1 MDLRHEAEF
10 KIELIED
17 TEDSVNNVYSEQL
30 SMLEEIQ
37 VVVVVLIEIFY
48 QYEKYL
54 VFTKY
59 FEQERNCFEFIDVKS
74 EIEVKKE
81 PFDIEDEVEKEP
93 SDIEDEVKK
102 ENSETEEEETTKDEL
117 LDKICGSDQNQERNS
132 FEYLNVKSEIEVKEE
147 DPLDI
152 EEEVEK
158 KDRFH
163 IEEEEETPKYEV
175 SHHKIS
181 CFDQNEVRINSLK

>member
-1 MDLRHEAEF
+1 M
-10 KIELIED
+10 
-17 TEDSVNNVYSEQL
+17 
-30 SMLEEIQ
+30 
-37 VVVVVLIEIFY
+37 
-48 QYEKYL
+48 
-54 VFTKY
+54 KY
-59 FEQERNCFEFIDVKS
+59 FEQETNSFEFIDVKS

-81 PFDIEDEVEKEP
+81 PFDIEDEE
-93 SDIEDEVKK
+93 
-102 ENSETEEEETTKDEL
+102 
-117 LDKICGSDQNQERNS
+117 GNS
-132 FEYLNVKSEIEVKEE
+132 FEYLNVKSEIEVKE

-181 CFDQNEVRINSLK
+181 CFDQNE